1 MAVIGRGENVRGIV
15 ERYGM
20 MVDSAADSPLWLEMR
35 SEGLVLGGNERI
47 YGHPIHVDFVTGK
60 AAHRRRFGGGRR
72 QLVARACGLA
82 KGVTPSIVDATAGLG
97 RDAFVLAS
105 LGAPVLMIERV
116 GAVAA
121 LLEDGLRRAG
131 DVKDPEVAEIA
142 ARMQLVHGDSTHHLA
157 EIIASQ
163 GYNAQ
168 VIHLDP
174 MFPHREK
181 SALVKKEMRIF
192 QALVGGDDDAP
203 CLLAA
208 ALDVATHRVV
218 VKRPKGADPIAGPAP
233 NHVVE
238 EKHSRYDIYVHRSLK
253 RDGEQA

>member
-1 MAVIGRGENVRGIV
+1 MAVIGRGENVRDIA
-15 ERYGM
+15 ERYGV
-20 MVDSAADSPLWLEMR
+20 MVDSVADAPLWLEMR
-35 SEGLVLGGNERI
+35 PEGLVLGGDERI
-47 YGHPIHVDFVTGK
+47 YGHPIQVDFVGGR
-60 AAHRRRFGGGRR
+60 AAHRRRFGGGRG

-82 KGVTPSIVDATAGLG
+82 KGIKPSIVDATAGLG

-105 LGAPVLMIERV
+105 LGAQVLMIERV
-116 GAVAA
+116 GAIAA
-121 LLEDGLRRAG
+121 LLDDGLQRARESV
-131 DVKDPEVAEIA
+131 DLDVAEIA
-142 ARMQLVHGDSTHHLA
+142 ARMQLAHGDSTHHLA
-157 EIIASQ
+157 EVVAAQ
-163 GYNAQ
+163 GFDAQ

-181 SALVKKEMRIF
+181 SALVKKEMRMF
-192 QALVGGDDDAP
+192 QALVGADDDAP
-203 CLLAA
+203 RLLAA

-253 RDGEQA
+253 REGA